1 MLQVEGRLL
10 QPPFILYDRKEY
22 AEPSRGQWDITRYK
36 LLEAKGMDNWVLIDF
51 CRTDERS
58 ISKFVNELISQG
70 ASKGMDIRP
79 PHEIVRKQP
88 RTDSEIRKLLLDLK
102 QHFGS
107 LQLILIILDERM
119 PPRKF
124 SAVVYREV
132 KKVGDTEIGVPTQC
146 VRQLNVNK
154 ANGSTVGNICLKI
167 NAKLG
172 GINHTVIMEGKCILR
187 ILR

>member
-1 MLQVEGRLL
+1 MLQVEGRIL
-10 QPPFILYDRKEY
+10 QPPLILYDGDKC

-36 LLEAKGMDNWVLIDF
+36 LLQAKGMENWVLIDF
-51 CRTDERS
+51 CRTYDDK
-58 ISKFVNELISQG
+58 ITAFVRELISQG
-70 ASKGMDIRP
+70 ASKGMDIKP
-79 PHEIVRKQP
+79 PHEIVHRQP
-88 RTDSEIRKLLLDLK
+88 RTDTEIRKLMLDLK

-107 LQLILIILDERM
+107 LQLFLIILDERM

-146 VRQLNVNK
+146 VRQMNVNK

-172 GINHTVIMEGKCILR
+172 GVNHGIIMAGE
-187 ILR
+187 